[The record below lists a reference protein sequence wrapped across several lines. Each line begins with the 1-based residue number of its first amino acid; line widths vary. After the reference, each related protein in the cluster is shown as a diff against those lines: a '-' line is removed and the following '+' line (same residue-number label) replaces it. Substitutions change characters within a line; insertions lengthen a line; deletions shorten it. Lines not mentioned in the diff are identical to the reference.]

1 MIAVA
6 KSNFYQ
12 RLAVPMGAE
21 PAEILLAYRRI
32 MLTVDPNV
40 GARPDPEQYRDT
52 QGAYLVLSHPGR
64 RRAHDIELSTGRRTL
79 AAETPRWKPPV
90 TIPDDFTSMTPSLEE
105 LRDHISQ
112 NFLGYRRKSDGP
124 YRRLGLDAM
133 LHRED
138 ARFGCHLPVSLFTRS
153 SQVLFEIPR
162 DTHDGEVFE
171 MDLSGIGIHNMMLQ
185 LRVVVV

>member
-1 MIAVA
+1 MA
-6 KSNFYQ
+6 KNNFYQ
-12 RLAVPMGAE
+12 RLAVPRRAE

-32 MLTVDPNV
+32 MLTVDPNI

-52 QGAYLVLSHPGR
+52 QDAYLVLSHPGR

-105 LRDHISQ
+105 LRDHIAQ
-112 NFLGYRRKSDGP
+112 NFFGYHRKSDGP

-133 LHRED
+133 LQRED
-138 ARFGCHLPVSLFTRS
+138 ARFGCHLPVSLFTSR

-162 DTHDGEVFE
+162 DTHDGEIFA
-171 MDLSGIGIHNMMLQ
+171 MDLSKIGIHNLTLQ
-185 LRVVVV
+185 LRVVVL